1 MDNELA
7 VRIQGLGKRYRI
19 GVQSPAPG
27 TLGGKIKHTLSSPL
41 QWLASEIRAPTDAE
55 ILWALKDITFDVK
68 VGEVVGVI
76 GRNGA
81 GKSTLLKIL
90 SRITEPSDGFA
101 EIKGRI
107 GALLEVGTG
116 MHPELTGR
124 ENVYQNGCILG
135 MRKWEIDK
143 NFDEIVAFSG
153 IEKFIDTPVKRY
165 SSGQRVRLGFAIAA
179 HLEPEILI
187 VDEVLAVGDLEFQKK
202 CLGKMKNV
210 ASHGRTVIFVSHNM
224 PSVRSLCSR
233 AICLEHGS
241 ISASGNVD
249 DVIKQYTNYNAT
261 SEQNGNEIK
270 GDKGRGEECRLFF
283 NDAQRKQNLLCGEQI
298 TISAEFISPE
308 ALDHIGAGLVIRDS
322 EGTAVTGMSSVFQ
335 GISTSSRK
343 NKRWALKADL
353 RKLPLIADNFSID
366 VIVYSKE
373 QEVARFTNAV
383 LIELETADVFGR
395 GKPLPA
401 GCQHFGPF
409 YWDPEWN
416 VKAIN

>member
-1 MDNELA
+1 MDKDIA
-7 VRIQGLGKRYRI
+7 VRIQDLGKRYRI
-19 GVQSPAPG
+19 GVHKPPAR
-27 TLGGKIKHTLSSPL
+27 TLGGKIKRTLSSPL
-41 QWLASEIRAPTDAE
+41 EWLTSEIRTPSEDE
-55 ILWALKDITFDVK
+55 ILWALRDITFDVK

-90 SRITEPSDGFA
+90 SRITEPSSGFA

-143 NFDEIVAFSG
+143 SFDEIVAFSG
-153 IEKFIDTPVKRY
+153 VEKFIDTPVKRY

-224 PSVRSLCSR
+224 PSVRTLCSR
-233 AICLEHGS
+233 AICLEHGTV
-241 ISASGNVD
+241 SASGEVD
-249 DVIKQYTNYNAT
+249 DVIQQYTNYNAT
-261 SEQNGNEIK
+261 IEQEGNEIH
-270 GDKGRGEECRLFF
+270 GDKGRGEDCKLTFD
-283 NDAQRKQNLLCGEQI
+283 NIARKQKIICGKKI
-298 TISAEFISPE
+298 TIITEFSSPE
-308 ALDHIGAGLVIRDS
+308 PINHVGFGLIIRDK
-322 EGTAVTGMSSVFQ
+322 EGTPVAGMSSVFQ
-335 GISTSSRK
+335 GVSSSSQN
-343 NKRWALKADL
+343 NKKWALKAEL
-353 RKLPLIADNFSID
+353 GELPLIADNFSID
-366 VIVYSKE
+366 CIIYSKE
-373 QEVARFTNAV
+373 HEVARFTNA
-383 LIELETADVFGR
+383 LLFEIETADVFGR
-395 GKPLPA
+395 GKPLPS

-409 YWDPEWN
+409 YWAPDWSFD
-416 VKAIN
+416 ALD